1 LQQENWFYF
10 AMFFHIC
17 FICVVKF
24 TWKKYLHP
32 PSCFEQTMSKS
43 TRSEKRKPHL
53 SRVKR
58 VALLLESDMA
68 FDRAIARGV
77 GEYIRSHT
85 GWIIL
90 MDPMTEATIDSLRH
104 WNPDGVIASIHL
116 PAINE
121 IATLEGIPMVG
132 FGSYSKETEG
142 HLAFPIVTSNQE
154 EIGRMAARYFINKGL
169 RHFAFCGG
177 DEQALWRC
185 ERQEGF
191 LKELQSNDHD
201 CALYQHDFSSPT
213 NMPDAI
219 RSLGNWLESLPRP
232 TGVFVFFDG
241 WARWVLDACVLSNL
255 QVPQEICVLGVDNDR
270 WLCELSQ
277 PRLSS
282 IDANVMTGGYQA
294 ADILDRLM
302 RGETEV
308 PLLTH
313 VSPSK
318 VEERDS
324 SNFLSFED
332 PEVAFAMRYI
342 KEHAC
347 DPITPQDVLKVTGMS
362 NSTAYRKF
370 MKGIGR
376 SIHSEIQRVQ
386 MDRVKELLT
395 TTNLN
400 VTTVAQQAGFENIR
414 YLTKVFRDATGSTPT
429 DYRRARSTPT
439 VR

>member
-1 LQQENWFYF
+1 
-10 AMFFHIC
+10 
-17 FICVVKF
+17 
-24 TWKKYLHP
+24 
-32 PSCFEQTMSKS
+32 
-43 TRSEKRKPHL
+43 
-53 SRVKR
+53 
-58 VALLLESDMA
+58 
-68 FDRAIARGV
+68 
-77 GEYIRSHT
+77 
-85 GWIIL
+85 
-90 MDPMTEATIDSLRH
+90 
-104 WNPDGVIASIHL
+104 
-116 PAINE
+116 
-121 IATLEGIPMVG
+121 
-132 FGSYSKETEG
+132 
-142 HLAFPIVTSNQE
+142 
-154 EIGRMAARYFINKGL
+154 
-169 RHFAFCGG
+169 
-177 DEQALWRC
+177 
-185 ERQEGF
+185 
-191 LKELQSNDHD
+191 
-201 CALYQHDFSSPT
+201 
-213 NMPDAI
+213 
-219 RSLGNWLESLPRP
+219 
-232 TGVFVFFDG
+232 
-241 WARWVLDACVLSNL
+241 
-255 QVPQEICVLGVDNDR
+255 
-270 WLCELSQ
+270 
-277 PRLSS
+277 
-282 IDANVMTGGYQA
+282 
-294 ADILDRLM
+294 M

>member
-1 LQQENWFYF
+1 
-10 AMFFHIC
+10 MP
-17 FICVVKF
+17 K
-24 TWKKYLHP
+24 TKR
-32 PSCFEQTMSKS
+32 TD
-43 TRSEKRKPHL
+43 KRKNPS

-90 MDPMTEATIDSLRH
+90 MDPMTEATLEGLHH
-104 WNPDGVIASIHL
+104 WNPDGIITSIHL
-116 PAINE
+116 PAIND
-121 IATLEGIPMVG
+121 IATIKDIPMVG
-132 FGSYSKETEG
+132 FGSYSEATDG
-142 HLAFPIVTSNQE
+142 HLKFPIVTSNQE

-169 RHFAFCGG
+169 RNFAFCGG
-177 DEQALWRC
+177 DEQALWC
-185 ERQEGF
+185 KQRQDGF
-191 LKELQSNDHD
+191 VEELQDNDHP
-201 CALYQHDFSSPT
+201 CEIYEPDFPSPT
-213 NMPDAI
+213 SMPDAV
-219 RSLGNWLESLPRP
+219 RSLGKWLEGLPKP

-241 WARWVLDACVLSNL
+241 WARWVLDACVVRNI
-255 QVPQEICVLGVDNDR
+255 QVPQEISVLGVDNDR

-294 ADILDRLM
+294 ADILNHLM
-302 RGETEV
+302 QGGSSI
-308 PLLTH
+308 PQLTF
-313 VSPSK
+313 VDPSK

-324 SNFLSFED
+324 SNYMSFDD

-376 SIHSEIQRVQ
+376 SIHSEIQRIQ

-400 VTTVAQQAGFENIR
+400 VTAVAQQAGFENIR

-429 DYRRARSTPT
+429 EYRRAHSTPN
-439 VR
+439 VGG